1 MFMFEITTLTFV
13 LGIIDLVLYLSPGFQ
28 QAQLFLD
35 PSASNMW
42 SSYHANVIDA
52 VGATIARLMVRL
64 HVAFIRPA

>member
-1 MFMFEITTLTFV
+1 MFMFGITTLTFV
-13 LGIIDLVLYLSPGFQ
+13 LGIIDLVLYLSLGFQ

-35 PSASNMW
+35 PSASNVW
-42 SSYHANVIDA
+42 PSYHANVIDA